1 MTCYSHVIFL
11 TRNCDVPEEPED
23 EDVVHPTY
31 EKTYKKKWVLYEC
44 MWENKAQI
52 IHSALSTASVN
63 ASLRDSRIATKDDD
77 CKMWSVC
84 HQVLFKFMLWM
95 DTCWLL
101 LSCLQDT
108 LHMQYSFLSFW
119 AKHQWIRS
127 EYCPFNRIS
136 EMCVRYQCEVDN
148 PCKRPD
154 SVLWGSP

>member
-52 IHSALSTASVN
+52 IRSALSTASVN

-77 CKMWSVC
+77 RKMWSVC
-84 HQVLFKFMLWM
+84 HQVLFKFMLWIPAGY
-95 DTCWLL
+95 CCPIYKILCIC
-101 LSCLQDT
+101 SIV
-108 LHMQYSFLSFW
+108 LSFW

-136 EMCVRYQCEVDN
+136 ETCVRYQCEVDD